1 MKCPYRM
8 DEVHTCHDG
17 KTWIYREFADCYGK
31 ICPYWHKLDT
41 DTGVC
46 LKVEKEC

>member
-17 KTWIYREFADCYGK
+17 KVWIYRKFADCYGEM
-31 ICPYWHKLDT
+31 CPYFDAYPM
-41 DTGVC
+41 GSC
-46 LKVEKEC
+46 